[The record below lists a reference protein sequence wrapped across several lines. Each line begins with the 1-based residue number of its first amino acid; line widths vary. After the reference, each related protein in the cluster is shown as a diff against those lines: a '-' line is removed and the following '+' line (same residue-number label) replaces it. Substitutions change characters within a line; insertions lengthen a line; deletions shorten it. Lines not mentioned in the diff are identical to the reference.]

1 MEFYDWTTL
10 ASYAGSL
17 GMVLII
23 TQFTKE
29 IKIIKRI
36 PTQLWSYIV
45 AVFILSI
52 SYYFTG
58 RLNWSNAVLIMFN
71 AMVVALSANG
81 GFEFVSKTFP
91 GLFDKDNEKK

>member
-23 TQFTKE
+23 TQLTKE

-45 AVFILSI
+45 AVVILSL
-52 SYYFTG
+52 SHYFTG
-58 RLNWSNAVLIMFN
+58 QLNISNMVLILFN
-71 AMVVALSANG
+71 AMIVALSSNG
-81 GFEFVSKTFP
+81 GFEFVSRTFP
-91 GLFDKDNEKK
+91 NLFNKGK